1 MYIDK
6 FGDEVRLFD
15 SKLKSLQTSKLRYV
29 LHLCFV
35 TFRYSASGQVWYMYL
50 IVSNFSLYLF
60 FYFWHKILV

>member
-35 TFRYSASGQVWYMYL
+35 TFPCSASGQVWYMYNVL
-50 IVSNFSLYLF
+50 DCIIFIFAF
-60 FYFWHKILV
+60 FLLLS